1 MFIISNFLMATA
13 QVLDLLLHFY
23 TIILI
28 VRVITTWV
36 NADPYNPIVRFL
48 YNATEPLMYRVRRV
62 LPVVYGGIDFSPLI
76 VLLAVYFLQG
86 FLVMSLRDL
95 ALALR

>member
-1 MFIISNFLMATA
+1 MFIVSNFLQATA
-13 QVLDLLLHFY
+13 QVLDLLLHLY

-48 YNATEPLMYRVRRV
+48 YNATEPLMYRVRRA
-62 LPVVYGGIDFSPLI
+62 LPVIYGGIDFSPLI
-76 VLLAVYFLQG
+76 VLLGVYFLQA
-86 FLVMSLRDL
+86 FLVRTLLDL
-95 ALALR
+95 SVSMR